1 MVEFLLV
8 ATTCPSIFNRIL
20 FVTKPDTGIKDLI
33 MKTLLTNNIITEYL
47 YKRENI

>member
-20 FVTKPDTGIKDLI
+20 FVAKHDTGIQDLI
-33 MKTLLTNNIITEYL
+33 IETLLTNNIITEYL
-47 YKRENI
+47 FKRENI